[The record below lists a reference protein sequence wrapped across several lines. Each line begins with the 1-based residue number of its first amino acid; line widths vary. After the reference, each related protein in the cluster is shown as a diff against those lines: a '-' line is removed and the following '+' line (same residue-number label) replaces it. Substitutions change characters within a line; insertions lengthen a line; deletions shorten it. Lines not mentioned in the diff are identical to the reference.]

1 LGQEEKSQIWVEMQM
16 FTFNKMFQR
25 FSLCALLTLGIGTQV
40 KADSTGY
47 GVLGDSF
54 ADEYQFYPPDRSTA
68 RNFVELLATDRNVNF
83 GSFTTVSRGDPRN
96 QGYANDWAL
105 NGAESGGLATQTA
118 GLAQQVAAGQVKTA
132 FMFVGGNDFLDALQ
146 SPNAQTLLPAIP
158 QALLTN
164 VITAAT
170 TILGANPNAGIVIS
184 NLFDV
189 SMLPVVQ
196 QALAQGLVTQA
207 ELQGVSQLV
216 NGYNQAL
223 AAAVAGNSRIAIVDM
238 NGLSQK
244 ILSAPTFSVGGV
256 NIDRTTPGD
265 QYTHLFLAD
274 GLHIGTVGQGLLANA
289 FIDAADKQFSAG
301 ITPLSPGDIIQS
313 ARSVPAAVP
322 TPRAWEISVVGLLI
336 VAVVSTKFGR
346 RILH

>member
-1 LGQEEKSQIWVEMQM
+1 MQM
-16 FTFNKMFQR
+16 LMSTNMFHR
-25 FSLCALLTLGIGTQV
+25 LGLCALMSVGLPLAITAGA

-68 RNFVELLATDRNVNF
+68 RNFVELLAADRDVNF
-83 GSFTTVSRGDPRN
+83 GSFSTVSRGDPRN

-105 NGAESGGLATQTA
+105 NGAESGGLPAQTA
-118 GLAQQVAAGQVKTA
+118 GLSQQVAAGQVKTT
-132 FMFVGGNDFLDALQ
+132 FMFIGGNDFLDALQ
-146 SPNAQTLLPAIP
+146 SPNAQTLLPSVP
-158 QALLTN
+158 QTLLTN
-164 VITAAT
+164 VMTAAG
-170 TILGANPNAGIVIS
+170 TILSANPNSGIVIA

-189 SMLPVVQ
+189 SMLPIVQ
-196 QALAQGLVTQA
+196 EALAQGLVTRT

-223 AAAVAGNSRIAIVDM
+223 AAAIANNPRIALVDM
-238 NGLSQK
+238 NGLSQQ

-289 FIDAADKQFSAG
+289 FVTAADTQFGAG
-301 ITPLSPGDIIQS
+301 IAPLSPGDIIQS

-322 TPRAWEISVVGLLI
+322 TPRAWEIGVVGLLI
-336 VAVVSTKFGR
+336 VGGLSTKLGR
-346 RILH
+346 RILI